1 MWQRLRGAAWKF
13 TCRDF
18 RKHETPERDF
28 PHMISACREGKISRK
43 KFTEKEA
50 KKLLVSSFDS
60 NLLVYAHNEA
70 ASEHKAAKRFVEKML
85 AETVEQVLIVHQ
97 TLFELFAV
105 LTSTAVFARP
115 LTPLQAWRTC
125 DFYLTHSSI
134 QIASYEFPVLSIVE
148 HLLAEKPQRGN
159 RFFDLVFAATLKY
172 HAVNRLYTR
181 NSKDFRNYSFLEVIN
196 PI

>member
-1 MWQRLRGAAWKF
+1 
-13 TCRDF
+13 
-18 RKHETPERDF
+18 
-28 PHMISACREGKISRK
+28 
-43 KFTEKEA
+43 
-50 KKLLVSSFDS
+50 LLVSSFDS

-70 ASEHKAAKRFVEKML
+70 ASEHKAAKKFVETML
-85 AETVEQVLIVHQ
+85 ATTAEQVLIVHQ
-97 TLFELFAV
+97 TLFELFSV
-105 LTSTAVFARP
+105 LTSVAIFPRP

-134 QIASYEFPVLSIVE
+134 QTASYEFPVLSIVE
-148 HLLAEKPQRGN
+148 YLLAEKPQRGK

-181 NSKDFRNYSFLEVIN
+181 NAKHFQNYGFLEVIN